1 MKETNRI
8 RKIVR
13 LKQLVQ
19 RWRRRIPPGGSF
31 AVYVGD
37 EHEHRQ
43 FVIPIRFINLPV
55 FASLLNKAEEA
66 FGFQTNSGLVL
77 PCDAIFFEK
86 LLKALE
92 RNERRFGALDLGD
105 FTEMFSESWPLIGS
119 LLL

>member
-19 RWRRRIPPGGSF
+19 RWRRRIPPGGSL

-37 EHEHRQ
+37 EHRR
-43 FVIPIRFINLPV
+43 FVIPTRFINLPV
-55 FASLLNKAEEA
+55 FASLLKKAEEV
-66 FGFQTNSGLVL
+66 FGFQTTSGLIL

-86 LLKALE
+86 LLNVLE
-92 RNERRFGALDLGD
+92 RNECRFGALDLDD
-105 FTEMFSESWPLIGS
+105 FTEMFPESLAVD
-119 LLL
+119 